1 MINFYSSK
9 LIIVSRKFVQYRNL
23 LSDLNDQIKASSF
36 NQHLQVELLSIYGA
50 NPSAINDDGK
60 LPEDVARE
68 KGHDHLHIRLLEI
81 KFEVSGNDL

>member
-1 MINFYSSK
+1 MPSTVIY
-9 LIIVSRKFVQYRNL
+9 LRTV
-23 LSDLNDQIKASSF
+23 DDQIKASSF

>member
-1 MINFYSSK
+1 MISD
-9 LIIVSRKFVQYRNL
+9 SRKYDPNPSTVIYRTV
-23 LSDLNDQIKASSF
+23 NDQIKASSF